1 MKDMRP
7 PTRQRALALVQAL
20 NKVKF
25 EANKSISE
33 QLPQFELMVREYE
46 RTSNSTYPDDLKVAA
61 VLAAL
66 PASLKTNLQMIIT
79 DSTTYDEVKAR
90 IELYEQVTTQW
101 SSDSLSMPVKASEE
115 ENVPMEVD
123 AIWQK
128 GGKKGKGDGVKGKF
142 SKGKE
147 KGKSKGWKGF
157 NAFGKGKDKGKQKGD
172 GKKGQQKGK
181 ECWKCG
187 KIGHLSKDC
196 WSKVQKV
203 EEQNQQASASSAA
216 STTNSS
222 TSTNSLTS
230 ATAYNMNKQVKMV
243 RIEEIEEEGLT
254 RQFDLTGL
262 DSEDENF
269 GIVRVIRLIEEP
281 EKEDEDEDFHDCFMV
296 ERQLSDSIPDDVQ
309 WVSMDIQDVD
319 ETEDAFRV
327 NTVKS
332 DRLAI
337 TLDSGADVSVVP
349 EEFAKYGDPGSQGLM
364 KMVDAQG
371 ERIETFRK

>member
-1 MKDMRP
+1 
-7 PTRQRALALVQAL
+7 
-20 NKVKF
+20 
-25 EANKSISE
+25 
-33 QLPQFELMVREYE
+33 
-46 RTSNSTYPDDLKVAA
+46 
-61 VLAAL
+61 
-66 PASLKTNLQMIIT
+66 MIIT

-101 SSDSLSMPVKASEE
+101 SSDSLSMPVKAAEDDSI
-115 ENVPMEVD
+115 PMEAD

-128 GGKKGKGDGVKGKF
+128 GGKKGKGDGIKGQF
-142 SKGKE
+142 SKGKD

-172 GKKGQQKGK
+172 VKKGQHKGK

-203 EEQNQQASASSAA
+203 EEQSQQASASSAA

-230 ATAYNMNKQVKMV
+230 ANAYNTNKQVKMV
-243 RIEEIEEEGLT
+243 RIEEVDEESLT
-254 RQFDLTGL
+254 RQFDLTAF
-262 DSEDENF
+262 DNEDDGF

-281 EKEDEDEDFHDCFMV
+281 KDEDAEEEFHDCFMV

-319 ETEDAFRV
+319 ETENALRV

-332 DRLAI
+332 ERLAI
-337 TLDSGADVSVVP
+337 TVDAGADVSVVP

-364 KMVDAQG
+364 AISACRQDLLS
-371 ERIETFRK
+371 RLPNRDL